1 MVITSSD
8 QKALLF
14 SLFYV
19 GGTLQE
25 RRFAMEEVPTA
36 ARCLDKLRDGATI
49 TRDGQSANITIVDG
63 DVEFAEDEAG
73 LLRDLLSSLTEA
85 SPTEYRL
92 ICEVKQLL
100 APLAALQA
108 GEGEGS

>member
-1 MVITSSD
+1 MVITSSTH
-8 QKALLF
+8 KGFLL

-19 GGTLQE
+19 GGTPNE
-25 RRFAMEEVPTA
+25 RRFPIEHVEA
-36 ARCLDKLRDGATI
+36 ASRCLKKLREDAEVTSDGHSTVI
-49 TRDGQSANITIVDG
+49 NFVDG

-92 ICEVKQLL
+92 ICEVKSLL
-100 APLAALQA
+100 APIVALQ
-108 GEGEGS
+108 